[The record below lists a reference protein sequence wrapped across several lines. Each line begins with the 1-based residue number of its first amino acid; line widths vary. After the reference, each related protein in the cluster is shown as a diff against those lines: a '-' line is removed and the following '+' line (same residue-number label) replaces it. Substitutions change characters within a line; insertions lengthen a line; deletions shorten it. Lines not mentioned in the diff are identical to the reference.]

1 MIFILI
7 LFIVILSPMYS
18 PGNTAVLANMEP
30 RPREKEVNDNDNEGM
45 KAVKKR
51 RKEHKSFNEICSS
64 CNFQSFW
71 IYTCDHC

>member
-45 KAVKKR
+45 KAAKKR
-51 RKEHKSFNEICSS
+51 TQIL
-64 CNFQSFW
+64 
-71 IYTCDHC
+71 

>member
-45 KAVKKR
+45 KAAKKR
-51 RKEHKSFNEICSS
+51 TQIVISNLFKLQLSKFLDLHM
-64 CNFQSFW
+64 
-71 IYTCDHC
+71 